1 MADKLPYMP
10 DVQAWLAIT
19 GGRLPPKLGNKGPAL
34 NDSILM
40 ALRVMDEQDAIRS
53 IEWTGLPLETP
64 NSLIERILYYRANL
78 MMFYMKE
85 TNRFYML
92 PYAGRDIDVYGRY
105 LTVTALPFTGTAEQK
120 GKDNKANITTPWIKD
135 KYWKVIYEPVLMEDW
150 KEEMM
155 DDCCVLLSD
164 YTRQLSQKVIPRA
177 QLQEPLLQV
186 ESEIIPFM
194 RTSLLNGTGIEGM
207 KIDSP
212 DMAEEVINASN
223 LLVKASLM
231 GQRWI
236 PMASGVTSE
245 VLSHSQ
251 GAKTE
256 EFLLAIQSLDNWRL
270 SFHGL
275 ENGGLFQKKAHM
287 LESEQAGNTG
297 NAGLIMADKVQNRQ
311 EFCNIAN
318 SIWGLAMWAES
329 SEIVSEI
336 DRNMDGEMDND
347 DSEAGNDVN
356 AIEGGGE
363 EE

>member
-10 DVQAWLAIT
+10 DVQAYLAIT
-19 GGRLPPKLGNKGPAL
+19 GGRLPPKFGNKGPAL

-40 ALRVMDEQDAIRS
+40 TMRVMDEQDAIRS

-78 MMFYMKE
+78 MMFWMKE
-85 TNRFYML
+85 NNRFYCL
-92 PYAGRDIDVYGRY
+92 PYAGKEIDVYGRY
-105 LTVTALPFTGTAEQK
+105 RYATALPFTGSAEQK
-120 GKDNKANITTPWIKD
+120 GKKDITIPWIKD
-135 KYWKVIYEPVLMEDW
+135 KYWKIIYEPVLLEDW
-150 KEEMM
+150 DESMM
-155 DDCCVLLSD
+155 EDCCVLLSD

-186 ESEIIPFM
+186 ESELIPFM
-194 RTSLLNGTGIEGM
+194 RTALLNGTGIEGM

-212 DMAEEVINASN
+212 DMAEEVVNASN
-223 LLVKASLM
+223 QLVTASLM

-256 EFLLAIQSLDNWRL
+256 EFLLALQSLDNLRL

-287 LESEQAGNTG
+287 LESEQMGNTG
-297 NAGLIMADKVQNRQ
+297 NAGLVMADKVQNRQ
-311 EFCNIAN
+311 EFCNIVN
-318 SIWGLAMWAES
+318 SIWGTAIWADS
-329 SEIVSEI
+329 SEIVSEV

-347 DSEAGNDVN
+347 DSEIGNDTT
-356 AIEGGGE
+356 AMEGGSE
-363 EE
+363 E

>member
-1 MADKLPYMP
+1 MAEKLPYMP
-10 DVQAWLAIT
+10 DVQAYLAIT
-19 GGRLPPKLGNKGPAL
+19 GGRLPPKFGNKGPAL

-40 ALRVMDEQDAIRS
+40 TMRVMDEQDAIRS

-64 NSLIERILYYRANL
+64 SSLMERILYYRANL
-78 MMFYMKE
+78 MFFYMKE
-85 TNRFYML
+85 TNRFYCL
-92 PYAGRDIDVYGRY
+92 PYAGREIDVYGRY
-105 LTVTALPFTGTAEQK
+105 QYATALPFTGSAEQK
-120 GKDNKANITTPWIKD
+120 GKKDITIPWIKD
-135 KYWKVIYEPVLMEDW
+135 KYWKIIYEPVLMEDW
-150 KEEMM
+150 DESMM
-155 DDCCVLLSD
+155 TDCCVLLSD

-223 LLVKASLM
+223 QLVHASLV

-236 PMASGVTSE
+236 PMASGITSE

-256 EFLLAIQSLDNWRL
+256 EFLLALQSLDNLRL

-297 NAGLIMADKVQNRQ
+297 NAGLIMSDKVQNRQ
-311 EFCNIAN
+311 EFANIVN
-318 SIWGLAMWAES
+318 SIWGTAIWADS
-329 SEIVSEI
+329 SEIVAEV

-347 DSEAGNDVN
+347 DSEAGNDTL
-356 AIEGGGE
+356 AMEGGSE
-363 EE
+363 E

>member
-1 MADKLPYMP
+1 MAEKLPYMP
-10 DVQAWLAIT
+10 DIQAYLAIT
-19 GGRLPPKLGNKGPAL
+19 GGRLPPKFGNKGPAL

-40 ALRVMDEQDAIRS
+40 TMRVMDEQDAIRS

-64 NSLIERILYYRANL
+64 NSLVERILYYRANL
-78 MMFYMKE
+78 MFFYMKE
-85 TNRFYML
+85 TNRFYCL
-92 PYAGRDIDVYGRY
+92 PYAGREIDVYGRY
-105 LTVTALPFTGTAEQK
+105 QYATALPFTGSAEQT
-120 GKDNKANITTPWIKD
+120 GKKDITMPWIKD
-135 KYWKVIYEPVLMEDW
+135 KYWKIIYEPVLMEDW
-150 KEEMM
+150 DESMM
-155 DDCCVLLSD
+155 TDCCVLLSD
-164 YTRQLSQKVIPRA
+164 YTRQLSQKVIPRS

-212 DMAEEVINASN
+212 DMAEEVVNASN
-223 LLVKASLM
+223 QLVHASLM

-236 PMASGVTSE
+236 PMASGITSE

-256 EFLLAIQSLDNWRL
+256 EFLLALQSLDNLRL

-311 EFCNIAN
+311 EFCNIVN
-318 SIWGLAMWAES
+318 SIWGTAIWADS
-329 SEIVSEI
+329 SEIVSEV

-347 DSEAGNDVN
+347 DSEAGNDTLSM
-356 AIEGGGE
+356 EGGDE
-363 EE
+363 E